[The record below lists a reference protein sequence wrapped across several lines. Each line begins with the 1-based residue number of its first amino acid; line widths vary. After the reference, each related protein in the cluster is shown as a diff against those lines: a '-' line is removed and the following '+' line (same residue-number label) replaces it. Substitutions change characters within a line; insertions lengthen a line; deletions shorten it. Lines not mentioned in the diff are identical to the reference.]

1 MNLEAF
7 REEIDRLDH
16 EMINVLKQ
24 RLELSKSIAEYKYEN
39 ELPIRDESREAEL
52 ILDRIKNVDDEL
64 MCEALKNILE
74 AVLHSSRLVQEH
86 QIAKIKNDQK

>member
-1 MNLEAF
+1 LNLEAF

-24 RLELSKSIAEYKYEN
+24 RLELSKNIAEYKYEN

-52 ILDRIKNVDDEL
+52 ILDRTKNVDDEVI
-64 MCEALKNILE
+64 CEALKNILE
-74 AVLHSSRLVQEH
+74 SVLHSSRLVQEH
-86 QIAKIKNDQK
+86 QIAKIMDDQK